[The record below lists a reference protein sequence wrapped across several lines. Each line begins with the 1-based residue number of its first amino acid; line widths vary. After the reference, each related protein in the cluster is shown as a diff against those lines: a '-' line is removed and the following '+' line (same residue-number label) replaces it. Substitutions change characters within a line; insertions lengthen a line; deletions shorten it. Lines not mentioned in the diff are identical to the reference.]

1 MKISVVMASYLDDYS
16 SGSHNSA
23 DNREY
28 KFIRSV
34 DSYLRQN
41 YDDSELIIVSDGCSK
56 TSKIYNDLYMNE
68 DKIKLVQIKKQEIFS
83 GYVRQCGIKQS
94 SGDVICYLD
103 SDDILGENHLNIISQ
118 EIDNENDWFFYDDY
132 LFDGFEKKIRSVK
145 VESCYIGTSS
155 FCHKR
160 NIELKWMNGY
170 GHDWLTIS
178 NIIKLKNKKIKTP
191 EYFVCHVSGLG
202 INY

>member
-1 MKISVVMASYLDDYS
+1 MMISVIMASYLEEYRFDVHD
-16 SGSHNSA
+16 SA

-28 KFIRSV
+28 KFIRAV
-34 DSYLRQN
+34 DSYLRQT
-41 YDDSELIIVSDGCSK
+41 YEKSELIIISDGCSK
-56 TSKIYNDLYMNE
+56 TSRIYNDLYMNE
-68 DKIKLVQIKKQEIFS
+68 DRIKLVQIKKQEMFS

-103 SDDILGENHLNIISQ
+103 SDDIIGENHLDIISK
-118 EIDNENDWFFYDDY
+118 EIDDSDWFYYDDY

-145 VESCYIGTSS
+145 VEPCHIGTSS
-155 FCHKR
+155 FCHKS
-160 NIELKWMNGY
+160 NINLNWLSGY

-178 NIIKLKNKKIKTP
+178 NIIHLKNKKIKTP
-191 EYFVCHVSGLG
+191 EYFVCHVSGLK

>member
-1 MKISVVMASYLDDYS
+1 MISVIMASYLEEYS
-16 SGSHNSA
+16 FGVHSSA

-28 KFIRSV
+28 KFIRAV
-34 DSYLRQN
+34 DSYLRQT
-41 YDDSELIIVSDGCSK
+41 YEDSELIIVSDGCSK
-56 TSKIYNDLYMNE
+56 TSKIYNELYMNE
-68 DKIKLVQIKKQEIFS
+68 DKIKLVQIKKQDMFS
-83 GYVRQCGIKQS
+83 GYVRQCGLKQS

-103 SDDILGENHLNIISQ
+103 TDDIIGENHLSIISK
-118 EIDNENDWFFYDDY
+118 EINKYDWFYYDDY

-145 VESCYIGTSS
+145 VEHCHIGTSS

-160 NIELKWMNGY
+160 NIELNWANGY

-191 EYFVCHVSGLG
+191 EYFVCHVPGLE